1 VESEI
6 VIVAA
11 IEKSLAAT
19 NHFVTIA
26 GIATAFMLGQKK
38 IKIAFTGSIKAVVI
52 VTAIGFTRVFR
63 VESMATT
70 RALIAIG

>member
-1 VESEI
+1 
-6 VIVAA
+6 
-11 IEKSLAAT
+11 
-19 NHFVTIA
+19 
-26 GIATAFMLGQKK
+26 MLGQKK